1 MFNKE
6 DYLVYANGT
15 LGEVGLIDFLEGEV
29 HIVPDEDEGTFFIE
43 PLEDATFFT
52 FVGTLGGERIYN
64 GDVVGSVDGQRW
76 EVELQKDGE
85 KVILHFLDKK
95 LERKSE
101 GKVFHKSELEELSH
115 FVDRIG
121 HSFELREELPKVE
134 FRVTTVREVENGEVT
149 YFYAMNNVEK
159 EEVDLIKASIFE
171 QGSEEPYN
179 RITLSHAVFLDSI
192 QAGTITEVK
201 IEEYLNYLVGMQSF
215 KEEEDR
221 VERKRLAIT
230 KLADR
235 FGEEET
241 CEVCEEHVD
250 DCTCTVW

>member
-1 MFNKE
+1 LFNKE
-6 DYLVYANGT
+6 DYLVYVNGT
-15 LGEVGLIDFLEGEV
+15 LGEVALIDFLEGEV
-29 HIVPDEDEGTFFIE
+29 HVIPVEEKAVILIE
-43 PLEDATFFT
+43 PLEDATFLPFI
-52 FVGTLGGERIYN
+52 GTLDKEKIYN

-76 EVELQKDGE
+76 EIEMKEDGE
-85 KVILHFLDKK
+85 TLVLHFLDKSLNRTTQGREFNK
-95 LERKSE
+95 K
-101 GKVFHKSELEELSH
+101 ELDELSH
-115 FVDRIG
+115 LVDYIG
-121 HSFELREELPKVE
+121 NIHVMRDKLPKVE